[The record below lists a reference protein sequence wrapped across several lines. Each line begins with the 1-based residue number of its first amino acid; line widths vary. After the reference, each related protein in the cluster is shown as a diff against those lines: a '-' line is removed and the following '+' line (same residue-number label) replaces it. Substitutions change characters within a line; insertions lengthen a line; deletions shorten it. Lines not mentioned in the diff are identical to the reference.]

1 MASPA
6 TQPLSSDLGDS
17 PFDKAKCNRDKIL
30 AGFVK
35 KINRLDFTLSQ
46 GQTVVLSDAWGD
58 EIISVCETAFPGMG
72 GFGPGGGPLS

>member
-17 PFDKAKCNRDKIL
+17 PFDKAVCNRDKIL

-35 KINRLDFTLSQ
+35 KINRLSVEVATDQ
-46 GQTVVLSDAWGD
+46 NVILSDAWGD
-58 EIISVCETAFPGMG
+58 EIISVCAAAFPGMG

>member
-1 MASPA
+1 MAGPA
-6 TQPLSSDLGDS
+6 NQALSSDLGDS
-17 PFDKAKCNRDKIL
+17 PFDKAKCNRDKIM

-35 KINRLDFTLSQ
+35 KINRLSFTLVQ

-58 EIISVCETAFPGMG
+58 EIITECETAFPAMG

>member
-6 TQPLSSDLGDS
+6 NQPLSSDLGDS
-17 PFDKAKCNRDKIL
+17 PFDKAVCNRDKIL

-35 KINRLDFTLSQ
+35 KINRLSVEVATDQ
-46 GQTVVLSDAWGD
+46 NVILSDAWGD
-58 EIISVCETAFPGMG
+58 EMISVCDAAFPGMG